1 MNCNPNYEMASVHFA
16 PTVAEILNQAGAT
29 ELLDYGAGKGRPGQT
44 PGNFAA

>member
-16 PTVAEILNQAGAT
+16 PTVAEILNQAT